1 MSKHSILLAPYLFIL
16 NTVLFILVHHGTAQ
30 DSFLPLNHLPPP
42 ASRIIDF
49 QKDVK
54 PLLERSC
61 LQCHGETL
69 KMGDF
74 LLTSRESMIQGGSL
88 GPALV
93 PGDSR
98 KSLLIQLVSGLIP
111 DKFMPLSGDKLTP
124 EEIGVLR
131 AWIDQGAAWEEGLV
145 LGATAGAG
153 TSKLELHPP
162 RLPDPRFEAEFSN
175 PIDLLLRDYYHK
187 HQIDTGTVVDDRI
200 FARRV
205 YLDVIG
211 LLPAP
216 EELADFVNDQ
226 RPDKRERLVRKLLLD
241 NRRYA
246 EHWMTFWNDLL
257 RNENRGTGFI
267 DGGRQAISRWLY
279 QSLEEN
285 KPFDVM
291 VAELIDPV
299 SGSEGFIKGILWR
312 GVVNA
317 SQTPE
322 MQAAQNL
329 SQAFLGIN
337 LKCASCHDS
346 FINQWKLKDAYGL
359 ASVFSEQPLEMVRCD
374 VPQGITAPVKF
385 LYPELGE
392 IDPDSTLP
400 ERRKQLAYIFTRKEN
415 GRFARTFVNRLWA
428 QCFGRGIVEPVDD
441 MDAPPWNAEL
451 LEWLAYDFAKNDFDI
466 KRTIRLILTSQAY
479 QLHAVDFDAND
490 KTFVFQGP
498 IVRRMTAEQFSDAV
512 ATLTGTWP
520 PAPHYFFQTE
530 GRSPAPQ
537 HFLDHKFL
545 RYVSG
550 RIRSGTVAI
559 EADIRGASIL
569 RLAATDNQDGRLP
582 ARVLWGDPILTGPE
596 GELDLT
602 TLSLKNAVTA
612 DAAFPKTLNSSIEL
626 PDDIKA
632 VLSRGWVTHSQSAL
646 TFEIPEGYTSFQCV
660 GVLLEKPEDL
670 QIGFDA
676 KFYVLT
682 GEDNIRASLADSN
695 PLMQALGR
703 PNREQ
708 VITRR
713 DSQATTLQALEL
725 SNGITLHRIL
735 KQGARNWLKEVSDSS
750 TLMVSRIFQKALG
763 RNPAPAELEV
773 AQAVLGG
780 EANPEGVEDLLWI
793 IAMKP
798 EFQLIY

>member
-1 MSKHSILLAPYLFIL
+1 
-16 NTVLFILVHHGTAQ
+16 
-30 DSFLPLNHLPPP
+30 
-42 ASRIIDF
+42 
-49 QKDVK
+49 
-54 PLLERSC
+54 
-61 LQCHGETL
+61 
-69 KMGDF
+69 MGDF

-162 RLPDPRFEAEFSN
+162 RLPDLRSEAEFSN

-428 QCFGRGIVEPVDD
+428 QCFG
-441 MDAPPWNAEL
+441 
-451 LEWLAYDFAKNDFDI
+451 
-466 KRTIRLILTSQAY
+466 
-479 QLHAVDFDAND
+479 
-490 KTFVFQGP
+490 
-498 IVRRMTAEQFSDAV
+498 
-512 ATLTGTWP
+512 
-520 PAPHYFFQTE
+520 
-530 GRSPAPQ
+530 
-537 HFLDHKFL
+537 
-545 RYVSG
+545 
-550 RIRSGTVAI
+550 
-559 EADIRGASIL
+559 
-569 RLAATDNQDGRLP
+569 
-582 ARVLWGDPILTGPE
+582 
-596 GELDLT
+596 
-602 TLSLKNAVTA
+602 
-612 DAAFPKTLNSSIEL
+612 
-626 PDDIKA
+626 
-632 VLSRGWVTHSQSAL
+632 
-646 TFEIPEGYTSFQCV
+646 
-660 GVLLEKPEDL
+660 
-670 QIGFDA
+670 
-676 KFYVLT
+676 
-682 GEDNIRASLADSN
+682 
-695 PLMQALGR
+695 
-703 PNREQ
+703 
-708 VITRR
+708 
-713 DSQATTLQALEL
+713 
-725 SNGITLHRIL
+725 
-735 KQGARNWLKEVSDSS
+735 
-750 TLMVSRIFQKALG
+750 
-763 RNPAPAELEV
+763 
-773 AQAVLGG
+773 
-780 EANPEGVEDLLWI
+780 
-793 IAMKP
+793 
-798 EFQLIY
+798 